1 MKITEKFLRIGLIFL
16 VLLSLYFSMNIWV
29 SSAKKEQPLKTETQ
43 VPTVVNERAN
53 TDVFLPLRLARMV
66 DGQTEMNNSENL
78 IASVQTEIKKSSF
91 GPLAQIVTED
101 AIGFNQ
107 FLTIEKGIE
116 LTYDGPFSIQEYLSI
131 YDLDLDHSAL
141 SNDTQTLFN
150 CIQIDLNQQKIRFL
164 DFSGKNVYEAP
175 ISINGEDLLAILNK
189 TSAPYTKIANQKII
203 EEQHYYLSEK
213 IQLKKYSYI
222 LASQPVTK
230 FRNAFFSDTEDI
242 QTNEDSE
249 DFSYSSGN
257 ERLVVDE
264 NRGTVHFN
272 GTMTNQNS
280 EGNLYSESFSYIKKL
295 GTNMGNLRYFDRD
308 NTQINYRTF
317 VEGYPVF
324 SENNKGQVQ
333 ISIENADA
341 ASSDVV
347 IDTSVDTIQVPIP
360 SDEEVTLG
368 STEDILTNLK
378 ANNID
383 ISKINSM
390 VIGYT
395 WHKIEELN
403 QVVDLTPE
411 WYIHY
416 ENKWY
421 SEPDLLKEFAK
432 SEVN

>member
-116 LTYDGPFSIQEYLSI
+116 LIYDGPFSIQEYLSI
-131 YDLDLDHSAL
+131 YDLDLDHSVL